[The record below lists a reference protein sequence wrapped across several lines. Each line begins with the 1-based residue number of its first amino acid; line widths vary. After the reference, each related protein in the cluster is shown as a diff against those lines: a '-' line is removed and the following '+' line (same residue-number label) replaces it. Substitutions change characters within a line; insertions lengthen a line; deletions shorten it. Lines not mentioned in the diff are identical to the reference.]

1 MGKLLLV
8 GLAGGL
14 IALLA
19 QPVPTTNTT
28 NQASLIGSWE
38 ITATT
43 DSALSAD
50 ISTPALATFTPEGSV
65 IEADALELAPSRS
78 TPGHGIWQLSPA
90 VPNFFVRV
98 TNIVAR
104 PITSQYAKRILTMTI
119 GLNSTG
125 DEFSGAYSFEVVEPS
140 GQVLASGTG
149 TVLGRRMIH
158 PLLP

>member
-1 MGKLLLV
+1 MGKLLF
-8 GLAGGL
+8 AGL

-19 QPVPTTNTT
+19 QPVFTTNTA

-38 ITATT
+38 ITATA
-43 DSALSAD
+43 DSAPSAAD

-104 PITSQYAKRILTMTI
+104 PIAPHYAKRILTMTI

-140 GQVLASGTG
+140 GQVLATGTG
-149 TVLGRRMIH
+149 TVIGRRMIH

>member
-1 MGKLLLV
+1 MIRKLV
-8 GLAGGL
+8 LAGMTGGL

-19 QPVPTTNTT
+19 QPVFTTTT
-28 NQASLIGSWE
+28 TKQASLIGSWE
-38 ITATT
+38 IIATA
-43 DSALSAD
+43 DSAPSAE
-50 ISTPALATFTPEGSV
+50 ITPALATFTPEGSV

-104 PITSQYAKRILTMTI
+104 PDASHYAKRILTMTV

-125 DEFSGAYSFEVVEPS
+125 DEFSGGYSFEVVEPS
-140 GQVLASGTG
+140 GQVLTTGSGTVSG
-149 TVLGRRMIH
+149 KRMIH